1 MSKSIN
7 VRTPSGDYE
16 VLVGSKLLEDYNFK
30 WLVQNR
36 QVLVV
41 KDSNVPNAILENL
54 SISLANS
61 EAKQVEVMEI
71 ETNEKN
77 KSFDGLIPIFEVL
90 NSNKFNRDCLLIG
103 LGGGITTD
111 MVGFVAASYLR
122 GVDLIQIPTTLL
134 SQVDAAIGGKTG
146 INFSGS
152 KNNIGAFY
160 QPKLVLMDTDSL
172 KSLSKLDFID
182 GLAEI
187 IKHSLIAD
195 KNLFTKLE
203 NIFLNEKDL
212 SDADLTQIIYESSLI
227 KAFVVS
233 NDEKEKGDRALL
245 NFGHTYG
252 HAFEAIQS
260 LEGFSHGQAVGLGMI
275 CASHLSLLLEK
286 ISSEEFE
293 KIKNLIKSAG
303 LPHELPDNFNVND
316 FSEAMSRDK
325 KILDKKLRFITLR
338 GIGSAEIT
346 EDPPEDLVLKSINL

>member
-41 KDSNVPNAILENL
+41 KDSNVPNAILKNL

-77 KSFDGLIPIFEVL
+77 KSFEGLIPIFEVL

-172 KSLSKLDFID
+172 KSLTKLDFVD

-203 NIFLNEKDL
+203 NIFLNGKDL
-212 SDADLTQIIYESSLI
+212 SDADLIQIIYESSLI

-293 KIKNLIKSAG
+293 KIKNLIKSVG
-303 LPHELPDNFNVND
+303 LPHELPDNFKVND

-325 KILDKKLRFITLR
+325 KILNKKLRFITLR

>member
-16 VLVGSKLLEDYNFK
+16 VLVGSKLLENYNFK

-77 KSFDGLIPIFEVL
+77 KSFDGLMPIFEVL

-286 ISSEEFE
+286 ISTEEFE
-293 KIKNLIKSAG
+293 KIKNLIKSVG
-303 LPHELPDNFNVND
+303 LPYELPDNFNIDD

-346 EDPPEDLVLKSINL
+346 ENPPEDLVLKSINL

>member
-16 VLVGSKLLEDYNFK
+16 VLIGSKLLGNYNFR

-36 QVLVV
+36 QILIV
-41 KDSNVPNAILENL
+41 KDSMVPNEILETLRNAL
-54 SISLANS
+54 SNS
-61 EAKQVEVMEI
+61 QPMEIKILEI
-71 ETNEKN
+71 ETNEKT
-77 KSFDGLIPIFEVL
+77 KSFEGLLPIFEVL
-90 NSNKFNRDCLLIG
+90 NTNKFNRDCLLIG

-146 INFSGS
+146 INFAGS

-160 QPKLVLMDTDSL
+160 QPKLVLMDIDCL
-172 KSLSKLDFID
+172 KSLSKSDFTD
-182 GLAEI
+182 GIAEI

-203 NIFLNEKDL
+203 NIFSNNNEL
-212 SDADLTQIIYESSLI
+212 SDEDLIQIVYESSLI

-275 CASHLSLLLEK
+275 CASHLSFLLKK

-293 KIKNLIKSAG
+293 RVKNLVKSAG
-303 LPHELPDNFNVND
+303 LPHKLPENFDVND
-316 FSEAMSRDK
+316 FIEAMSRDK

-338 GIGSAEIT
+338 GLGSAEIT

>member
-16 VLVGSKLLEDYNFK
+16 VLIGSKLLGNYNFK

-36 QVLVV
+36 QILIV
-41 KDSNVPNAILENL
+41 KDSMVPNEILETLRNAL
-54 SISLANS
+54 SNS
-61 EAKQVEVMEI
+61 QPMEIKILEI
-71 ETNEKN
+71 ETNEKT
-77 KSFDGLIPIFEVL
+77 KSFEGLLPIFEVL
-90 NSNKFNRDCLLIG
+90 NTNKFNRDCLLIG

-146 INFSGS
+146 INFAGS

-160 QPKLVLMDTDSL
+160 QPKLVLMDIDCL
-172 KSLSKLDFID
+172 KSLSKSDFTD
-182 GLAEI
+182 GIAEI

-203 NIFLNEKDL
+203 NIFSNNNEL
-212 SDADLTQIIYESSLI
+212 SDEVLIQIVYESSLI

-275 CASHLSLLLEK
+275 CASHLSFLLKK

-293 KIKNLIKSAG
+293 RVKNLVKSAG
-303 LPHELPDNFNVND
+303 LPHKLPENFDVND
-316 FSEAMSRDK
+316 FIEAMSRDK

-338 GIGSAEIT
+338 GLGSAEIT

>member
-16 VLVGSKLLEDYNFK
+16 VLVGSKLLKDYNFK
-30 WLVQNR
+30 WLAQNR

-61 EAKQVEVMEI
+61 EAKQVEIMEI

-77 KSFDGLIPIFEVL
+77 KSFEGLMPIFEVL
-90 NSNKFNRDCLLIG
+90 NSNKFNRDCLIIS

-172 KSLSKLDFID
+172 KSLSKLDFVD

-195 KNLFTKLE
+195 KNLFNKLE
-203 NIFLNEKDL
+203 NIFLNDKDL
-212 SDADLTQIIYESSLI
+212 SDADLIQIIYESSLI

-286 ISSEEFE
+286 ISTEEFE

-303 LPHELPDNFNVND
+303 LPYELPDNFNVDD

-346 EDPPEDLVLKSINL
+346 ENPPEDLVLKSINL

>member
-16 VLVGSKLLEDYNFK
+16 VLIGSKLLGSYNFK

-36 QVLVV
+36 QILIV
-41 KDSNVPNAILENL
+41 KDSMVPNEILETLRNAL
-54 SISLANS
+54 SNS
-61 EAKQVEVMEI
+61 QPMEIKILEI
-71 ETNEKN
+71 ETNEKT
-77 KSFDGLIPIFEVL
+77 KSFEGLLPIFEVL
-90 NSNKFNRDCLLIG
+90 NTNKFNRDCLLIG

-146 INFSGS
+146 INFAGS

-160 QPKLVLMDTDSL
+160 QPKLVLMDIDCL
-172 KSLSKLDFID
+172 KSLSKSDFTD
-182 GLAEI
+182 GIAEI

-203 NIFLNEKDL
+203 NIFFKNNEL
-212 SDADLTQIIYESSLI
+212 SDEDLIQIVYESSLI

-275 CASHLSLLLEK
+275 CASHLSFLLEK

-293 KIKNLIKSAG
+293 RVKNLIKSAG
-303 LPHELPDNFNVND
+303 LPHKLPKNFDVND
-316 FSEAMSRDK
+316 FIEAMSRDK

-338 GIGSAEIT
+338 GLGSAEIT

>member
-54 SISLANS
+54 NISLANS
-61 EAKQVEVMEI
+61 EAKQVEIIEI

-77 KSFDGLIPIFEVL
+77 KSFDGLMPIFEVL

-172 KSLSKLDFID
+172 KSLSKLDFVD

-203 NIFLNEKDL
+203 NIFLN
-212 SDADLTQIIYESSLI
+212 
-227 KAFVVS
+227 
-233 NDEKEKGDRALL
+233 
-245 NFGHTYG
+245 
-252 HAFEAIQS
+252 
-260 LEGFSHGQAVGLGMI
+260 
-275 CASHLSLLLEK
+275 
-286 ISSEEFE
+286 
-293 KIKNLIKSAG
+293 
-303 LPHELPDNFNVND
+303 
-316 FSEAMSRDK
+316 
-325 KILDKKLRFITLR
+325 
-338 GIGSAEIT
+338 
-346 EDPPEDLVLKSINL
+346 

>member
-16 VLVGSKLLEDYNFK
+16 VLIGSKLLGNYNFK

-36 QVLVV
+36 QILIV
-41 KDSNVPNAILENL
+41 KDSMVPNEILETLRNAL
-54 SISLANS
+54 SNS
-61 EAKQVEVMEI
+61 QPMEIKILEI
-71 ETNEKN
+71 ETNEKT
-77 KSFDGLIPIFEVL
+77 KSFEGLLPIFEVL
-90 NSNKFNRDCLLIG
+90 NTNKFNRDCLLIG

-146 INFSGS
+146 INFAGS

-160 QPKLVLMDTDSL
+160 QPKLVLMDIDCL
-172 KSLSKLDFID
+172 KSLSKSDFTD
-182 GLAEI
+182 GIAEI

-203 NIFLNEKDL
+203 NIFFKNNEL
-212 SDADLTQIIYESSLI
+212 SDEDLIQIVYESSLI

-275 CASHLSLLLEK
+275 CASHLSFLLKK

-293 KIKNLIKSAG
+293 RVKNLVKSAG
-303 LPHELPDNFNVND
+303 LPHKLPENFDVND
-316 FSEAMSRDK
+316 FIEAMSRDK

-338 GIGSAEIT
+338 GLGSAEIT

>member
-16 VLVGSKLLEDYNFK
+16 VLIGSKLLGNYNFK

-36 QVLVV
+36 QILVV
-41 KDSNVPNAILENL
+41 KDSMVPNEILEGL
-54 SISLANS
+54 SISLSNS
-61 EAKQVEVMEI
+61 DPKQIEVLEI
-71 ETNEKN
+71 ETSEKT
-77 KSFDGLIPIFEVL
+77 KSFEGLLPIFEVL
-90 NSNKFNRDCLLIG
+90 NTNKFNRDCLLIG

-146 INFSGS
+146 INFAGS

-160 QPKLVLMDTDSL
+160 QPKLVLMDIDCL
-172 KSLSKLDFID
+172 KSLSKSDFTD
-182 GLAEI
+182 GIAEI

-203 NIFLNEKDL
+203 NIFFNNKEL
-212 SDADLTQIIYESSLI
+212 SDEDLIQIVYESSLI

-252 HAFEAIQS
+252 HAFEGIQS

-275 CASHLSLLLEK
+275 CASHLSFLLKK

-293 KIKNLIKSAG
+293 RVKNLIKSAG
-303 LPHELPDNFNVND
+303 LPHKLPENFDVND
-316 FSEAMSRDK
+316 FIEAMSRDK

-338 GIGSAEIT
+338 GLGSAEIT

>member
-7 VRTPSGDYE
+7 IRTPSGDYE
-16 VLVGSKLLEDYNFK
+16 VLIGSKLLGNYNFK

-36 QVLVV
+36 QILIV
-41 KDSNVPNAILENL
+41 KDSMVPNEILETLRNAL
-54 SISLANS
+54 SNS
-61 EAKQVEVMEI
+61 QPMEIKILEI
-71 ETNEKN
+71 ETNEKT
-77 KSFDGLIPIFEVL
+77 KSFEGLLPIFEVL
-90 NSNKFNRDCLLIG
+90 NTNKFNRDCLLIG

-146 INFSGS
+146 INFAGS

-160 QPKLVLMDTDSL
+160 QPKLVLMDIDCL
-172 KSLSKLDFID
+172 KSLSKSDFTD
-182 GLAEI
+182 GIAEI

-203 NIFLNEKDL
+203 NIFSNNNEL
-212 SDADLTQIIYESSLI
+212 SDEDLIQIVYESSLI

-275 CASHLSLLLEK
+275 CASHLSFLLKK

-293 KIKNLIKSAG
+293 RVKNLIKSAG
-303 LPHELPDNFNVND
+303 LPHKLPENFDVND
-316 FSEAMSRDK
+316 FIEAMSRDK

-338 GIGSAEIT
+338 GLGSAEIT

>member
-16 VLVGSKLLEDYNFK
+16 VLIGSKLLGSYNFK

-36 QVLVV
+36 QILIV
-41 KDSNVPNAILENL
+41 KDSMVPNEILETLHNAL
-54 SISLANS
+54 SNS
-61 EAKQVEVMEI
+61 QPMEIKTLEI
-71 ETNEKN
+71 ETNEKT
-77 KSFDGLIPIFEVL
+77 KSFEGLLPIFEVL
-90 NSNKFNRDCLLIG
+90 NTNKFNRDCLLIG

-146 INFSGS
+146 INFAGS

-160 QPKLVLMDTDSL
+160 QPKLVLMDIDCL
-172 KSLSKLDFID
+172 KSLSKSDFTD
-182 GLAEI
+182 GIAEI

-203 NIFLNEKDL
+203 NIFFNNKEL
-212 SDADLTQIIYESSLI
+212 SDEDLIQIVYESSLI

-275 CASHLSLLLEK
+275 CASHLSFLLKK

-293 KIKNLIKSAG
+293 RVKNLIKSAG
-303 LPHELPDNFNVND
+303 LPHKLPENFDVND
-316 FSEAMSRDK
+316 FIEAMSRDK

-338 GIGSAEIT
+338 GLGSAEIT

>member
-16 VLVGSKLLEDYNFK
+16 VLIGSKLLGNYNFK

-36 QVLVV
+36 QILIV
-41 KDSNVPNAILENL
+41 KDSMVPNEILETLRNAL
-54 SISLANS
+54 SNS
-61 EAKQVEVMEI
+61 QPMEIKILEI
-71 ETNEKN
+71 ETNEKT
-77 KSFDGLIPIFEVL
+77 KSFEGLLPIFEVL
-90 NSNKFNRDCLLIG
+90 NTNKFNRDCLLIG

-146 INFSGS
+146 INFAGS

-160 QPKLVLMDTDSL
+160 QPKLVLMDIDCL
-172 KSLSKLDFID
+172 KSLSKSDFTD
-182 GLAEI
+182 GIAEI

-203 NIFLNEKDL
+203 NIFSNNNEL
-212 SDADLTQIIYESSLI
+212 SDEDLIQIVYESSLI

-275 CASHLSLLLEK
+275 CASHLSFLLKK

-293 KIKNLIKSAG
+293 RVKNLVKSAG
-303 LPHELPDNFNVND
+303 LPHKLPENFNVND
-316 FSEAMSRDK
+316 FIEAMSRDK

-338 GIGSAEIT
+338 GLGSAEIT

>member
-77 KSFDGLIPIFEVL
+77 KSFDGLMPIFEVL

-252 HAFEAIQS
+252 HAFETIQS

>member
-16 VLVGSKLLEDYNFK
+16 VLIGSKLLGNYNFK

-36 QVLVV
+36 QILIV
-41 KDSNVPNAILENL
+41 KDSMVPNEILETLRNAL
-54 SISLANS
+54 SNS
-61 EAKQVEVMEI
+61 QPMEIKILEI
-71 ETNEKN
+71 ETNEKT
-77 KSFDGLIPIFEVL
+77 KSFEGLLPIFEVL
-90 NSNKFNRDCLLIG
+90 NTNKFNRDCLLIG

-146 INFSGS
+146 INFAGS

-160 QPKLVLMDTDSL
+160 QPKLVLMDIDCL
-172 KSLSKLDFID
+172 KSLSKSDFTD
-182 GLAEI
+182 GIAEI

-203 NIFLNEKDL
+203 NIFSNNNEL
-212 SDADLTQIIYESSLI
+212 SDEDLIQIVYESSLI

-275 CASHLSLLLEK
+275 CASHLSFLLEK

-293 KIKNLIKSAG
+293 RVKNLIKSAG
-303 LPHELPDNFNVND
+303 LPHKLPENFDVND
-316 FSEAMSRDK
+316 FIEAMSRDK

-338 GIGSAEIT
+338 GLGSAEIT

>member
-16 VLVGSKLLEDYNFK
+16 VLIGSKLLGNYNFK

-36 QVLVV
+36 QILIV
-41 KDSNVPNAILENL
+41 KDSMVPNEILETLRNAL
-54 SISLANS
+54 SNS
-61 EAKQVEVMEI
+61 QPMEIKILEI
-71 ETNEKN
+71 ETNEKT
-77 KSFDGLIPIFEVL
+77 KSFEGLLPIFEVL
-90 NSNKFNRDCLLIG
+90 NTNKFNRDCLLIG

-146 INFSGS
+146 INFAGS

-160 QPKLVLMDTDSL
+160 QPKLVLMDIDCL
-172 KSLSKLDFID
+172 KSLSKSDFTD
-182 GLAEI
+182 GIAEI

-203 NIFLNEKDL
+203 NIFFNNKEL
-212 SDADLTQIIYESSLI
+212 SDEDLIQIVYESSLI

-275 CASHLSLLLEK
+275 CASHLSFLLKK

-293 KIKNLIKSAG
+293 RVKNLVKSAG
-303 LPHELPDNFNVND
+303 LPHKLPENFDVND
-316 FSEAMSRDK
+316 FIEAMSRDK

-338 GIGSAEIT
+338 GLGSAEIT

>member
-7 VRTPSGDYE
+7 VRTPSGNYE
-16 VLVGSKLLEDYNFK
+16 VLVGSKLIEDYNFK

-122 GVDLIQIPTTLL
+122 GVDLIQMPTTLL

>member
-7 VRTPSGDYE
+7 VRTPSGNYE

-41 KDSNVPNAILENL
+41 KDSNVPNKILENL
-54 SISLANS
+54 SISLDNS
-61 EAKQVEVMEI
+61 EAKQVEIMEI
-71 ETNEKN
+71 ETSEKN
-77 KSFDGLIPIFEVL
+77 KSFEGLMPIFEVL
-90 NSNKFNRDCLLIG
+90 NSSKFNRDCLLIG

-172 KSLSKLDFID
+172 KSLSKLDFVD

-203 NIFLNEKDL
+203 NIFLNDKDL
-212 SDADLTQIIYESSLI
+212 SDAELTQIIYESSLI

-233 NDEKEKGDRALL
+233 NDEKEKSDRALL

-293 KIKNLIKSAG
+293 KIKNLIKSVG
-303 LPHELPDNFNVND
+303 LPHELPDNFNEDD

-325 KILDKKLRFITLR
+325 KILNKKLRFITLR

-346 EDPPEDLVLKSINL
+346 EDPPDDLVLKSINL

>member
-16 VLVGSKLLEDYNFK
+16 VLIGSKLLGNYNFK

-36 QVLVV
+36 QILIV
-41 KDSNVPNAILENL
+41 KDSMVPNEILETLRNAL
-54 SISLANS
+54 SNS
-61 EAKQVEVMEI
+61 QPMEIKILEI
-71 ETNEKN
+71 ETNEKT
-77 KSFDGLIPIFEVL
+77 KSFEGLLPIFEVL
-90 NSNKFNRDCLLIG
+90 NTNKFNRDCLLIG

-146 INFSGS
+146 INFAGS

-160 QPKLVLMDTDSL
+160 QPKLVLMDIDCL
-172 KSLSKLDFID
+172 KSLSKSDFTD
-182 GLAEI
+182 GIAEI

-203 NIFLNEKDL
+203 NIFSNDNEL
-212 SDADLTQIIYESSLI
+212 SDEDLIQIVYESSLI

-275 CASHLSLLLEK
+275 CASHLSFLLKK

-293 KIKNLIKSAG
+293 RVKNLIKSAG
-303 LPHELPDNFNVND
+303 LPHKLPENFDVND
-316 FSEAMSRDK
+316 FIEAMSRDK

-338 GIGSAEIT
+338 GLGSAEIT

>member
-16 VLVGSKLLEDYNFK
+16 VLIGSKLLGNYNFK

-36 QVLVV
+36 QILIV
-41 KDSNVPNAILENL
+41 KDSMVPNEILETLRNAL
-54 SISLANS
+54 SNS
-61 EAKQVEVMEI
+61 QPMEIKILEI
-71 ETNEKN
+71 ETNEKT
-77 KSFDGLIPIFEVL
+77 KSFEGLLPIFEVL
-90 NSNKFNRDCLLIG
+90 NTNKFNRDCLLIG

-146 INFSGS
+146 INFAGS

-160 QPKLVLMDTDSL
+160 QPKLVLMDIDCL
-172 KSLSKLDFID
+172 KSLSKSDFTD
-182 GLAEI
+182 GIAEI

-203 NIFLNEKDL
+203 NIFSNNNEL
-212 SDADLTQIIYESSLI
+212 SDEDLIQIVYESSLI

-275 CASHLSLLLEK
+275 CASHLSFLLKK

-293 KIKNLIKSAG
+293 RVKNLVKSAG
-303 LPHELPDNFNVND
+303 LPHKLPENFDVND
-316 FSEAMSRDK
+316 FIEAMSRDK

-338 GIGSAEIT
+338 GLGSAEIT
-346 EDPPEDLVLKSINL
+346 EDPPKDLVLKSINL

>member
-16 VLVGSKLLEDYNFK
+16 VLIGSKLLGNYNFK

-36 QVLVV
+36 QILIV
-41 KDSNVPNAILENL
+41 KDSMVPNEILETLRNAL
-54 SISLANS
+54 SNS
-61 EAKQVEVMEI
+61 QPMEIKILEI
-71 ETNEKN
+71 ETNEKT
-77 KSFDGLIPIFEVL
+77 KSFEGLLPIFEVL
-90 NSNKFNRDCLLIG
+90 NTNKFNRDCLLIG

-146 INFSGS
+146 INFAGS

-160 QPKLVLMDTDSL
+160 QPKLVLMDIDCL
-172 KSLSKLDFID
+172 KSLSKSDFTD
-182 GLAEI
+182 GIAEI

-203 NIFLNEKDL
+203 NIFSNNNEL
-212 SDADLTQIIYESSLI
+212 SDEDLIQIVYESSLI

-275 CASHLSLLLEK
+275 CASHLSFLLKK

-293 KIKNLIKSAG
+293 RVKNLVKSAG
-303 LPHELPDNFNVND
+303 LPHKLPENFDLND
-316 FSEAMSRDK
+316 FIEAMSRDK

-338 GIGSAEIT
+338 GLGSAEIT

>member
-41 KDSNVPNAILENL
+41 KDSNVPNAILKNL
-54 SISLANS
+54 NISLANS

-77 KSFDGLIPIFEVL
+77 KSFEGLMPIFEVL

-172 KSLSKLDFID
+172 KSLSKLDFVD

-203 NIFLNEKDL
+203 NIFLNGKDL
-212 SDADLTQIIYESSLI
+212 SDADLIQIIYESSLI

-293 KIKNLIKSAG
+293 KIKNLLIFG
-303 LPHELPDNFNVND
+303 THYRLTVEML
-316 FSEAMSRDK
+316 
-325 KILDKKLRFITLR
+325 
-338 GIGSAEIT
+338 
-346 EDPPEDLVLKSINL
+346 

>member
-16 VLVGSKLLEDYNFK
+16 VLIGSKLLENYNFK

-36 QVLVV
+36 QILIV
-41 KDSNVPNAILENL
+41 KDSMVPNEILESL
-54 SISLANS
+54 RISLSNS
-61 EAKQVEVMEI
+61 DTKQIEVLEI
-71 ETNEKN
+71 ETSEKT
-77 KSFDGLIPIFEVL
+77 KSFEGLVPIFEVL
-90 NSNKFNRDCLLIG
+90 NINKFNRDCLVIS

-146 INFSGS
+146 INFAGS

-160 QPKLVLMDTDSL
+160 QPKLVLMDTDCL
-172 KSLSKLDFID
+172 KSLSKSDFTD
-182 GLAEI
+182 GIAEI

-195 KNLFTKLE
+195 INLFTKLE
-203 NIFLNEKDL
+203 NIFSNNNEL
-212 SDADLTQIIYESSLI
+212 SDEDLIQIVYESSLI
-227 KAFVVS
+227 KAFIVS

-275 CASHLSLLLEK
+275 CASHLSFLLKK
-286 ISSEEFE
+286 ISSDEFE

-303 LPHELPDNFNVND
+303 LPHELPENFDVND
-316 FSEAMSRDK
+316 FIEAMSRDK

-338 GIGSAEIT
+338 GLGSAEIT

>member
-7 VRTPSGDYE
+7 VRTPSSNYE
-16 VLVGSKLLEDYNFK
+16 VLIGSKLLGNYNFK

-36 QVLVV
+36 QILIV
-41 KDSNVPNAILENL
+41 KDSMVPNEILESL
-54 SISLANS
+54 RISLSNS
-61 EAKQVEVMEI
+61 DSKQIKVLEI
-71 ETNEKN
+71 ETNEKT
-77 KSFDGLIPIFEVL
+77 KSFEGLMPIFEVL
-90 NSNKFNRDCLLIG
+90 NTNKFNRDCLLIG

-146 INFSGS
+146 INFAGS

-160 QPKLVLMDTDSL
+160 QPKLVLMDTDCL
-172 KSLSKLDFID
+172 KSLSKSDFTD
-182 GLAEI
+182 GIAEI

-203 NIFLNEKDL
+203 NIFSNNNEL
-212 SDADLTQIIYESSLI
+212 SDEDLIQIVYESSLI
-227 KAFVVS
+227 KAFIVS

-252 HAFEAIQS
+252 HAFETIQS
-260 LEGFSHGQAVGLGMI
+260 LEGLSHGQAVGLGMI
-275 CASHLSLLLEK
+275 CASHLSLLLKK

-303 LPHELPDNFNVND
+303 LPHKLPENFNVKD
-316 FSEAMSRDK
+316 FTEAMSRDK
-325 KILDKKLRFITLR
+325 KILNKKLRFITLR
-338 GIGSAEIT
+338 GLGSAEVT

>member
-16 VLVGSKLLEDYNFK
+16 VLIGSKLLGNYNFK

-36 QVLVV
+36 QILIV
-41 KDSNVPNAILENL
+41 KDSMVPNEILETLRNAL
-54 SISLANS
+54 SNS
-61 EAKQVEVMEI
+61 QPMEIKILEI
-71 ETNEKN
+71 ETNEKT
-77 KSFDGLIPIFEVL
+77 KSFEGLLPIFEVL
-90 NSNKFNRDCLLIG
+90 NTNKFNRDCLLIG

-146 INFSGS
+146 INFAGS

-160 QPKLVLMDTDSL
+160 QPKLVLMDIDCL
-172 KSLSKLDFID
+172 KSLSKSDFTD
-182 GLAEI
+182 GIAEI

-203 NIFLNEKDL
+203 NIFSNNNEL
-212 SDADLTQIIYESSLI
+212 SDEDLIQIVYESSLI

-275 CASHLSLLLEK
+275 CASHLSFLLKK
-286 ISSEEFE
+286 ISSKEFE
-293 KIKNLIKSAG
+293 RVKNLIKSVG
-303 LPHELPDNFNVND
+303 LPHKLPENFDVND
-316 FSEAMSRDK
+316 FIEAMSRDK

-338 GIGSAEIT
+338 GLGSAEIT

>member
-16 VLVGSKLLEDYNFK
+16 VLIGSKLLGNYNFK

-36 QVLVV
+36 QILIV
-41 KDSNVPNAILENL
+41 KDSMVPNEILETLRNAL
-54 SISLANS
+54 SNS
-61 EAKQVEVMEI
+61 QPMEIKILEI
-71 ETNEKN
+71 ETNEKT
-77 KSFDGLIPIFEVL
+77 KSFEGLLPIFEVL
-90 NSNKFNRDCLLIG
+90 NTNKFNRDCLLIG

-146 INFSGS
+146 INFAGS

-160 QPKLVLMDTDSL
+160 QPKLVLMDIDCL
-172 KSLSKLDFID
+172 KSLSKSDFTD
-182 GLAEI
+182 GIAEI

-203 NIFLNEKDL
+203 NIFSNNNEL
-212 SDADLTQIIYESSLI
+212 SDEDLIQIVYESSLI

-275 CASHLSLLLEK
+275 CASHLSFLLKK

-293 KIKNLIKSAG
+293 RVKNLIKSAG
-303 LPHELPDNFNVND
+303 LPHKLPENFDVND
-316 FSEAMSRDK
+316 FIEAMSRDK

-338 GIGSAEIT
+338 GLGSAEIT